1 MRQVYFDHQAST
13 PVLPQVLEAMTPWF
27 RENFGS
33 AASLH
38 RHGVL
43 AREALQRARE
53 QVAALI
59 NAESPDDIIFTSG
72 ATEAANLAVKG
83 VAYANQRRGKHIVA
97 SAIEHPAVLNSIEF
111 LKTQGF
117 TATLVGVDAEGF
129 VDPKEVAAA
138 MTGETVLVAVHHVNH
153 DIGAIE

>member
-13 PVLPQVLEAMTPWF
+13 PVLPEVLAAMEPWF

-33 AASLH
+33 ASSLH

-43 AREALQRARE
+43 AREALERARE

-59 NAESPDDIIFTSG
+59 NAESPEDIIFTSG
-72 ATEAANLAVKG
+72 ATESANLAIKG

-97 SAIEHPAVLNSIEF
+97 SAIEHPSVLNSIEF

-117 TATLVGVDAEGF
+117 LATLVKVDAQGF
-129 VDPKEVAAA
+129 LDPEDVAAA
-138 MTGETVLVAVHHVNH
+138 ITDETSLVCV
-153 DIGAIE
+153 